1 MVKTFSSSAGAVGSV
16 PGQGIKNAALHGWDK
31 KIKKNTHPRLHS
43 EISVNVHDDS
53 EHEVPCKVVYRPPPS
68 ERSQSIL
75 WSGREGGD
83 LRAVCCQGD
92 VWT

>member
-1 MVKTFSSSAGAVGSV
+1 MLHCVG
-16 PGQGIKNAALHGWDK
+16 GTK
-31 KIKKNTHPRLHS
+31 KLKKKNTHPHLHS

-53 EHEVPCKVVYRPPPS
+53 EHEVPCKVVHRPPAS

-92 VWT
+92 VLT